1 LGSKFDEI
9 DSNIPQISS
18 LLRTY
23 NRCLRLQSSTGKTYA
38 YKAANWNATAMT
50 LTFDDMVRAE
60 KSALTL
66 LGWKMLKPT
75 IYSMLECLSGFGLI
89 FTNEMEIV
97 EEVRLLKIHA
107 DALEICTLAS

>member
-1 LGSKFDEI
+1 
-9 DSNIPQISS
+9 
-18 LLRTY
+18 
-23 NRCLRLQSSTGKTYA
+23 
-38 YKAANWNATAMT
+38 MT

-75 IYSMLECLSGFGLI
+75 VYSMLECISGFGLI
-89 FTNEMEIV
+89 FTNEIEKSI

-107 DALEICTLAS
+107 DALEICNYAS